1 MIGPGLLWFVRFR
14 ICREA
19 VTLYLRLDGAER
31 ADGDAPVGNGAPEVL
46 TAGAADPEALTG
58 GGAWRSEEPNVKLR
72 LTRKFSMIWPGP
84 RP

>member
-19 VTLYLRLDGAER
+19 VTLYLRLEEAALGE
-31 ADGDAPVGNGAPEVL
+31 GDAPVGNGAPEAL
-46 TAGAADPEALTG
+46 AAAAVDPDALTG

-72 LTRKFSMIWPGP
+72 LTRIFSMIWPGP